1 MTALLEARGLSVGY
15 GQATVV
21 RDLNLTVAAGEVV
34 ALLGPNGAG
43 KSTVLKALAGEL
55 APTAGEVLWDGRR
68 FSAPLHRRARQ
79 GLAYVSEERTVFT
92 RLTTRQNLSV
102 ARSCDLDRALSL
114 FPELRNLLGRRGGLL
129 SGGEQ
134 QMLTLARALSRP
146 VRLLMADEISL
157 GLAPMTVRRLLGA
170 IRAQADAGLSAL
182 VVEQHVHR
190 ALEIA
195 DRVYVLRRGR
205 VEFAGGAQ
213 EAQSRL
219 AEIGALYMA
228 ADRKPVSPPGRCLET
243 DQ

>member
-1 MTALLEARGLSVGY
+1 
-15 GQATVV
+15 
-21 RDLNLTVAAGEVV
+21 
-34 ALLGPNGAG
+34 
-43 KSTVLKALAGEL
+43 
-55 APTAGEVLWDGRR
+55 
-68 FSAPLHRRARQ
+68 
-79 GLAYVSEERTVFT
+79 
-92 RLTTRQNLSV
+92 
-102 ARSCDLDRALSL
+102 
-114 FPELRNLLGRRGGLL
+114 
-129 SGGEQ
+129 
-134 QMLTLARALSRP
+134 MLTLARALSRP